1 MFKEIRQKLR
11 QIDALQEKSNF
22 VTRKTDEQHTCAH
35 CQTEYVGYT
44 CPQCGMRADS
54 ERFTFKSLLP
64 KLMDMIGFDEH
75 GNRSIIRTLRD
86 LFWRPGYMIRDYLN
100 GHSAAYFQPFK
111 LLFLLVI
118 IFTLLIHI
126 MGIEPHKTL
135 EMSDFLKRMEEDET
149 KKALLPFMILARD
162 VIQWF
167 RNNVAYSVLIQN
179 VFVVTAMWKV
189 YRKRSPYSW
198 TETFIAQMY
207 ICCQFMLLAIIQV
220 LLTWKYHASGLLP
233 YFVQG
238 WVVIP
243 FMLYDFYQFYGEQ
256 RFLPAVWRVIKVL
269 LWLLI
274 QYASLFVLLIVVLV
288 IFVAITK
295 SGSINLNF

>member
-1 MFKEIRQKLR
+1 MLKEIKQKLR
-11 QIDALQEKSNF
+11 QIDVLQEKSNF

-35 CQTEYVGYT
+35 CQTEYVGYV
-44 CPQCGMRADS
+44 CPQCGMRTDS
-54 ERFTFKSLLP
+54 EHFTFKSLLQ
-64 KLMDMIGFDEH
+64 KLMDMIGFDER

-86 LFWRPGYMIRDYLN
+86 LLWRPGYMIRDYLN

-111 LLFLLVI
+111 LLLLLVV

-126 MGIEPHKTL
+126 MGIEPSKTL
-135 EMSDFLKRMEEDET
+135 DMSDFLKRMEEDET

-167 RNNVAYSVLIQN
+167 RSNVAYSVLIQN

-207 ICCQFMLLAIIQV
+207 ICCQFMLLSIIQV
-220 LLTWKYHASGLLP
+220 LLTWKYQASGLLP
-233 YFVQG
+233 YFVRG
-238 WVVIP
+238 WVVIL

-274 QYASLFVLLIVVLV
+274 QYALLFVLLIVALV
-288 IFVAITK
+288 IFIAITE
-295 SGSINLNF
+295 SGSINLNL